1 MSESVTKQE
10 VEEIVGRAVD
20 KAVTDLSEIIS
31 TFAQQV
37 DARFNTLETKVD
49 ALEIKVDKL
58 EKKVDRLEKQVNAL
72 DMKVANIESHLER
85 VEKEVIDLRES
96 HLRLLTTIDGFVA
109 RIDHYETEQRMR
121 DNQFKRLLEWAHK
134 VSEKTG
140 IPLENL

>member
-1 MSESVTKQE
+1 MSESITKQD

-37 DARFNTLETKVD
+37 DTRFNKV
-49 ALEIKVDKL
+49 
-58 EKKVDRLEKQVNAL
+58 
-72 DMKVANIESHLER
+72 ESELSE
-85 VEKEVIDLRES
+85 LRES
-96 HLRLLTTIDGFVA
+96 HHRLLNTIDGFVG
-109 RIDHYETEQRMR
+109 RIDRYETEQLMR
-121 DNQFKRLLEWAHK
+121 DNQFNRLLDWARK